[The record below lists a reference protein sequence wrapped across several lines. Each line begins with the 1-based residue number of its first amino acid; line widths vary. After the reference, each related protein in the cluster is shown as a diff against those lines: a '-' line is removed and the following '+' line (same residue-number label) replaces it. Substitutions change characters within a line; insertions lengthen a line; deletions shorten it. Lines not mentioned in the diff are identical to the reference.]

1 MVLGARHRC
10 DRLQSTVG
18 SRPCRPSAL
27 PCAPP
32 SQQSLL
38 RHAFVVCWVNYYV
51 SSMIVSCSRCEQVI
65 AEIAQHHHV
74 DPAAVVLRW
83 LRQHGCVVLP
93 KSLTPHRIADNLM
106 RPRDFVLS
114 EKEMD
119 LLVRATTSK
128 MHLLGPCMPIVIC
141 FALQHEVR

>member
-1 MVLGARHRC
+1 
-10 DRLQSTVG
+10 
-18 SRPCRPSAL
+18 
-27 PCAPP
+27 
-32 SQQSLL
+32 
-38 RHAFVVCWVNYYV
+38 
-51 SSMIVSCSRCEQVI
+51 MIVSCSRCEQVI
-65 AEIAQHHHV
+65 AEIAQYYHV

-128 MHLLGPCMPIVIC
+128 MHLLGPYMPIVVC